1 MENFCTEVRDAHL
14 RFGSRRVADR
24 GSRSVGG
31 NRRTGE
37 RDQPSATTVAP
48 GQGREPALP
57 TRRIRPESGEYRHGH
72 SRAQLE
78 DHLLGAKINFG
89 TRAEALAFFTIV
101 EKQFHC
107 LPKVALIYD
116 HFTLSSLLRD
126 TQSLI
131 LRVHHPRSTRSPLRI
146 LRVPRPTSAGSC
158 SLQEATQCY
167 TLTFRCVNCGK
178 PEAYAA
184 YSSDI
189 AIREDDLRFYLYEA
203 RCRGCGW
210 KGSFCGFSATLVC
223 RVANPEKQVR
233 MSWPP

>member
-1 MENFCTEVRDAHL
+1 MFFVAPEARVLCGEKSP
-14 RFGSRRVADR
+14 GSCR
-24 GSRSVGG
+24 VGG
-31 NRRTGE
+31 NSRTGE

-57 TRRIRPESGEYRHGH
+57 TRRIRPESREYRYGH

-78 DHLLGAKINFG
+78 DHTLEAKIN
-89 TRAEALAFFTIV
+89 TCVEALAFFTIV

-107 LPKVALIYD
+107 LPKVVLIYD
-116 HFTLSSLLRD
+116 HFTLSSLPRV

-131 LRVHHPRSTRSPLRI
+131 LRLHHPRSTRSSLRI
-146 LRVPRPTSAGSC
+146 SRVRRPTSAGSC
-158 SLQEATQCY
+158 SLQEATECY

-223 RVANPEKQVR
+223 RVAHPEKQVR
-233 MSWPP
+233 MP

>member
-1 MENFCTEVRDAHL
+1 MFFVAPEARVLCGEKL
-14 RFGSRRVADR
+14 PGSC
-24 GSRSVGG
+24 SVGG
-31 NRRTGE
+31 NSRTGE

-57 TRRIRPESGEYRHGH
+57 TRRIRPESREYRYGH

-78 DHLLGAKINFG
+78 DHTLEAKIN
-89 TRAEALAFFTIV
+89 TCVEALAFFTIV

-107 LPKVALIYD
+107 LPKVVLIYD
-116 HFTLSSLLRD
+116 HFTLSSLPRV

-131 LRVHHPRSTRSPLRI
+131 LRLHHPRSTRSSLRI
-146 LRVPRPTSAGSC
+146 SRVRRPTSAGSC
-158 SLQEATQCY
+158 SLQEATECY

-223 RVANPEKQVR
+223 RVAHPEKQVR
-233 MSWPP
+233 MP